1 MSSNSKPRLA
11 AAALLLAAICGAPAL
26 ADVKA
31 GVDAWSRGN
40 YAAAVNQW
48 EGPASAGD
56 ADAMFNLA
64 QAYRLGRGVPRDM
77 GRAEELYQKAAAAG
91 HIQASDTYG
100 LLLFQDG
107 RREQALPYVE
117 NAARRGDPRS
127 QYLLGIA
134 HFNGD
139 IVSRDWIRAYA
150 LVSLANA
157 QGLPQAGAAT
167 REMDGHIPL
176 DQRQKAAA
184 LAVELQRE
192 ADAARARELAAAELG
207 TQVAEASPP
216 PQATPR
222 VPRPIPSTAVSPSVA
237 AARAAVAEARQAT
250 GTESPADA
258 GATFARSEQAA
269 PQAVASAAPA
279 RAQTAPVTPAPP
291 AVPAPS
297 SGPTAIASGPWRVQL
312 GAFSVRGNADRLWS
326 RLSGRAELSGKER
339 LMVLAGG
346 VTKLQV
352 GGYASRATADAAC
365 RSLKATGQDCLVT
378 RD

>member
-1 MSSNSKPRLA
+1 MPLNSKPRLVI
-11 AAALLLAAICGAPAL
+11 AALLLAAICGAPAL

-40 YAAAVNQW
+40 YAAAVNEW
-48 EGPASAGD
+48 EGPATAGD
-56 ADAMFNLA
+56 PDAMFNLA
-64 QAYRLGRGVPRDM
+64 QAYRLGRGVPQDVA
-77 GRAEELYQKAAAAG
+77 RAEELYRKAAAAG
-91 HIQASDTYG
+91 HLQASDTFG

-117 NAARRGDPRS
+117 DAARRGDPRA
-127 QYLLGIA
+127 QYLLGVA

-139 IVSRDWIRAYA
+139 IVSRDWVRAYA

-157 QGLPQAGAAT
+157 QGLPQAAAAV

-184 LAVELQRE
+184 LAMELQRD
-192 ADAARARELAAAELG
+192 ADAARGRELAAAELG
-207 TQVAEASPP
+207 AEVAEASPP
-216 PQATPR
+216 PQETPR

-237 AARAAVAEARQAT
+237 AARAAVEEALQAT

-258 GATFARSEQAA
+258 GATFARSSQATPRA
-269 PQAVASAAPA
+269 IASAAPS
-279 RAQTAPVTPAPP
+279 RPQTPPVSQPP
-291 AVPAPS
+291 AAAPS
-297 SGPTAIASGPWRVQL
+297 AESGPWRVQL

-326 RLSGRAELSGKER
+326 RLRERSEIAGKQR
-339 LMVLAGG
+339 LMVAAGG
-346 VTKLQV
+346 VTKLQA

-365 RSLKATGQDCLVT
+365 RSLKAAGQDCLVT
-378 RD
+378 RE